1 MAEVIIMPKLGFN
14 MSEGKLVEWYKAEG
28 EAVAKGEPLFSVETD
43 KTNMDIEATQ
53 DGVVRKLFIEAGD
66 KIPVTLPIAIVGDAD
81 ENIDDLIADSLAQL
95 GDNASDSAAAPAA
108 EAAPAKAEKTEDKAS
123 DGAGYDYDIAVI
135 GGGPGGYVAAI
146 KAAQMG
152 KKTVII
158 EKEHFGGTCLNVGC
172 IPTKALLRSAEAL
185 KEVKESAQFGV
196 VDVDTSSAALDLKK
210 VQARKKNVVSQ
221 LVGGVQGLLKGNGA
235 VIENGEG
242 KLIDPHTVEVG
253 GKKITA
259 ANVIIAT
266 GSQAKSLPI
275 EISPEATVL
284 TSTEMLDIDE
294 APESMVVIG
303 GGVIGIE
310 FAYFLA
316 TIGVKVSV
324 VEFLDRILPMVDE
337 EITTQVTGHLKEL
350 GIDIYTS
357 AKVTEIT
364 ADSVRFE
371 KDGKVQELP
380 AEQVLMAVGRGPS
393 LAGIDTEALG
403 IKTERG
409 AIVTDEMLKTSVDG
423 VYAIGDVNGKAMLA
437 HTASMEGIVAVENI
451 CGEKAVM
458 DYSKIPSAIYIQ
470 PEIASVGLTEK
481 QAAEKYGKIKV
492 GKSPLMANGKA
503 KVAGEERGLVKVI
516 AEAKYGEIVGV
527 HLYCIHATD
536 MIAEAVVAMK
546 LESTAEEVAMAVH
559 PHPTV
564 SEIMHEAMHAVD
576 GRAIH
581 F

>member
-28 EAVAKGEPLFSVETD
+28 DAVAKGEPLFSVETD
-43 KTNMDIEATQ
+43 KTNMDIEATG

-66 KIPVTLPIAIVGDAD
+66 QIPVTLPIAIVGEAD

-95 GDNASDSAAAPAA
+95 GDNASDPAAAPA
-108 EAAPAKAEKTEDKAS
+108 EAAPAKEEKAPAAS
-123 DGAGYDYDIAVI
+123 TSECDYEIAVI

-158 EKEHFGGTCLNVGC
+158 EKENFGGTCLNVGC

-185 KEVKESAQFGV
+185 KEVKESSQFGV
-196 VDVDTSSAALDLKK
+196 VDVDTSSASLDLVK
-210 VQARKKNVVSQ
+210 VQERKKNVISQ
-221 LVGGVQGLLKGNGA
+221 LVGGVQGLLKGNGVA
-235 VIENGEG
+235 IENGEG
-242 KLIDPHTVEVG
+242 KLTDAHTVEVG

-259 ANVIIAT
+259 DNIIIAT
-266 GSQAKSLPI
+266 GSKAKSLPI
-275 EISPEATVL
+275 DISADAAVL
-284 TSTEMLDIDE
+284 TSTEMLDIDK

-310 FAYFLA
+310 FAYFLS

-337 EITTQVTGHLKEL
+337 EITTQVTGHLQDM
-350 GIDIYTS
+350 GINIYTS

-364 ADSVRFE
+364 ADSVKFE

-393 LAGIDTEALG
+393 LEGIDTEALG

-409 AIVTDEMLKTSVDG
+409 AIVTDNTLKTSVSNI
-423 VYAIGDVNGKAMLA
+423 YAIGDVNGKAMLA
-437 HTASMEGIVAVENI
+437 HTASMEGITAVENI

-481 QAAEKYGKIKV
+481 QAAEKYGKINV
-492 GKSPLMANGKA
+492 GKFPLMANGKA

-516 AEAKYGEIVGV
+516 TEAKYGEIVGV
-527 HLYCIHATD
+527 HMYCIHATD

-546 LESTAEEVAMAVH
+546 LESTAEEVAKSIH

-564 SEIMHEAMHAVD
+564 SEVMHEAMHAVD